1 MALVT
6 FSELLPAGLDP
17 MLALALVGL
26 SFVWA
31 STRGAYA
38 IAPAQLWQVLLQAVG
53 AAPSAEQAPEYLV
66 FINIRLPRLLM
77 GVAAG
82 AGLGLAG
89 ALMQGLFRNP
99 LADPGLIG
107 VSSGAAL
114 AAGVTIVLG
123 GRSTASRNAHVAAL
137 MDTGFEVERLRR
149 EAGA

>member
-1 MALVT
+1 MSSVAVAQPGARWSPARLSPRTAIGVGAVLVV
-6 FSELLPAGLDP
+6 
-17 MLALALVGL
+17 LAL
-26 SFVWA
+26 VWA

-53 AAPSAEQAPEYLV
+53 TAPSAEQAPEYLV

-99 LADPGLIG
+99 LADPGLVG

-114 AAGVTIVLG
+114 AAAVTIVLG
-123 GRSTASRNAHVAAL
+123 MH
-137 MDTGFEVERLRR
+137 
-149 EAGA
+149 